1 MRGASDVMCAGCG
14 YRTLAMPGFAFDVDT
29 ETPAYSTETI
39 MRGERPILLVLHD
52 ADGSWHF
59 LDGEHVDV
67 AERVP
72 VQLVGVL
79 EAHPDLAGAARVPPG
94 WAVVRESPSAEWK
107 RCWRGCACPACGARE
122 WLGDPQ
128 VRGPKVSMTESGW
141 VMEAVCGKCTARAI
155 LSESGSH
162 VELRPERPGMNFR

>member
-1 MRGASDVMCAGCG
+1 MCAGCG
-14 YRTLAMPGFAFDVDT
+14 YKTLAMPGFAFDVDT

-39 MRGERPILLVLHD
+39 MRGERPILFVIHD

-59 LDGEHVDV
+59 LDGEHLDV

-72 VQLVGVL
+72 VQLVDIL
-79 EAHPDLAGAARVPPG
+79 EAHPDLTKEARIAPG
-94 WAVVRESPSAEWK
+94 WAAIRESPAAEWK
-107 RCWRGCACPACGARE
+107 MCWRACACPACGARQ

-128 VRGPKVSMTESGW
+128 VPPPKFWMREGDW
-141 VMEAVCGKCTARAI
+141 LMAAVCGTCGARAI

-162 VELRPERPGMNFR
+162 VELRPDDRE